1 MAYFKIGDND
11 YSAYT
16 SALKVVKAANYNA
29 QTNAAGDTVVD
40 YINQKREI
48 EVEIISLAD
57 EAVIKQLLA
66 DVDAFN
72 VSVSYRDPRTGALAQ
87 GVNCIIPDTEVE
99 YYTIQTTTVRFEKL
113 KLKFTEL

>member
-1 MAYFKIGDND
+1 MAYFKIGEHD

-16 SALKVVKAANYNA
+16 SALKVSKEANYNA

-40 YINQKREI
+40 FINQKREI

-66 DVDAFN
+66 DVDSFN
-72 VSVSYRDPRTGALAQ
+72 VSVSYRDPRTGALSE
-87 GVNCIIPDTEVE
+87 GVNCIIPNTQVE
-99 YYTIQTTTVRFEKL
+99 YYTIQTKTVRFEKFN
-113 KLKFTEL
+113 LKFTEL

>member
-1 MAYFKIGDND
+1 MAYFKIGSND

-16 SALKVVKAANYNA
+16 SALKVTKEANFNA

-40 YINQKREI
+40 FINQKREI

-57 EAVIKQLLA
+57 ETIVKQLLA

-72 VSVSYRDPRTGALAQ
+72 VAISYRDPRTGALSE

-99 YYTIQTTTVRFEKL
+99 YYTIQTNTVRFEKF

>member
-1 MAYFKIGDND
+1 MAYFKIGAND

-16 SALKVVKAANYNA
+16 SGLKVAKATNYNA

-40 YINQKREI
+40 FINQKRQI

-57 EAVIKQLLA
+57 EALVKQLLA

-72 VSVSYRDPRTGALAQ
+72 VSISYRDPRTGALAE
-87 GVNCIIPDTEVE
+87 GVNCIIPESEVN
-99 YYTIQTTTVRFEKL
+99 YYTIQSNHVRLDAFTL
-113 KLKFTEL
+113 VFTEL

>member
-1 MAYFKIGDND
+1 MAYFKIGEHD

-16 SALKVVKAANYNA
+16 SALKVVKKTNYNA

-40 YINQKREI
+40 YVNQKRTL

-57 EAVIKQLLA
+57 GAVLKQLLA

-72 VSVSYRDPRTGALAQ
+72 VLLSFRDPRTGALAE
-87 GVNCIIPDTEVE
+87 GVNCVIPDTDVE
-99 YYTIQTTTVRFEKL
+99 YYTIQQKDVRFKKF